1 MDKPVVA
8 APGQSYQGVLIATPS
23 RDGRVEARY
32 MSSVLQTFDLLRQH
46 GIPHNVIMVVG
57 SSLIADARNRLV
69 QDFVQSTYS
78 DLLFIDDDIAW
89 KAESVMRLLSWN
101 VPLVGAAARRRKPDT
116 SFCIDFGTTIAAR
129 GELVTAESVGTGFLR
144 LRRDCIEAMIKAHPD
159 RQVKDETGRAYYA
172 LFDTGIAPNRNY
184 VGEDV
189 FFCARWRELGGE
201 VLVDPQIPL
210 EHIGSHSYA
219 GQLSDFLKKA

>member
-1 MDKPVVA
+1 MDKPGT
-8 APGQSYQGVLIATPS
+8 APGGAPQRSVLIATPT
-23 RDGRVEARY
+23 RDGRVEARF

-46 GIPHNVIMVVG
+46 GIGHNILMVIG
-57 SSLIADARNRLV
+57 NSLIADARNRLV
-69 QDFVQSTYS
+69 QGFMASHHT

-89 KAESVMRLLSWN
+89 QPESVLRLLSWD
-101 VPLVGAAARRRKPDT
+101 VPFVGAAARRRKPET
-116 SFCIDFGTTIAAR
+116 SFCIDFGQTIAAR

-144 LRRDCIEAMIKAHPD
+144 LRRDCLEAMTQAHAD
-159 RQVKDETGRAYYA
+159 QQVKDEEGKPYYA

-189 FFCARWRELGGE
+189 FFCARWRAIGGE
-201 VLVDPQIPL
+201 VLVDPKIAL
-210 EHIGSHSYA
+210 DHIGSHAFS